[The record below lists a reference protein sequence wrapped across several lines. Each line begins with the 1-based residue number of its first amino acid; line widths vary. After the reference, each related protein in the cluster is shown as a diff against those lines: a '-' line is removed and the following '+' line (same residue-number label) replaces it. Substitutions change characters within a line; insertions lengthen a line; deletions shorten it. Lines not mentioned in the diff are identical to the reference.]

1 MSRFRSWLPR
11 PGLFACLWVTWLMLN
26 QTLHPAH
33 LLLGAALAWLISR
46 WSGPQRLRAS
56 VSRAIPVE
64 ADDLVQRNS
73 KSNGATIRRK
83 ARIAIELFA
92 VVLHDI
98 LKANVQVARQIIAPA
113 EGLKPRFVVMRLRV
127 KEPEAIFLLSTI
139 ITMTPGT
146 LSADLSERR
155 TQLRIHVLNL
165 DDADALIEEIRRRY
179 EDPILELFR

>member
-1 MSRFRSWLPR
+1 MNRSRSWLPR
-11 PGLFACLWVTWLMLN
+11 PGLFVCLWVTWLMLN

-33 LLLGAALAWLISR
+33 LLLGAGLAWLISR
-46 WSGPQRLRAS
+46 WSGPSRLRAS
-56 VSRAIPVE
+56 VSRALPGEPE
-64 ADDLVQRNS
+64 AVSQSESPAGDARTRS
-73 KSNGATIRRK
+73 K
-83 ARIAIELFA
+83 ARVAIELFA

-98 LKANVQVARQIIAPA
+98 LKANLQVARQITGPQ
-113 EGLKPRFVVMRLRV
+113 EGLKSRFVVMRLRV
-127 KEPEAIFLLSTI
+127 KEPEAIFLLSAI